1 MVTKERLESQEIFSF
16 LRPEQVNLISEASE
30 IVRYSEGAT
39 VYSQGEQA
47 DDMYVVLKGEVTL
60 WLPGKGGVSVPID
73 HMTAGAM
80 FGAGM
85 CFENDTPRPRH
96 GARANP
102 G

>member
-1 MVTKERLESQEIFSF
+1 
-16 LRPEQVNLISEASE
+16 
-30 IVRYSEGAT
+30 
-39 VYSQGEQA
+39 
-47 DDMYVVLKGEVTL
+47 MYVVLKGEVTL